1 MGSFSRCC
9 GHSKPGRLN
18 LRLSKKPEFA
28 STILG
33 CIIFS
38 SMSGS
43 PSEKFSLSTVPDK
56 VNSVQAGGEFRDV
69 VSDDFLSKL
78 TIQARTY
85 ALDLRDN
92 NDTVAKRF
100 LVQTVLGVVSRIQNG
115 KMSDPQL
122 TLADFK
128 SSNCRLNLHQLQVKP
143 TSGRAL

>member
-1 MGSFSRCC
+1 
-9 GHSKPGRLN
+9 
-18 LRLSKKPEFA
+18 
-28 STILG
+28 
-33 CIIFS
+33 
-38 SMSGS
+38 MSGS